1 MNHLQIEY
9 TGTQKIEIT
18 QYWYTK
24 YVSQYREYLTSET
37 CVNVWCRITRRS
49 TFIPPTSATPLA
61 LTSML
66 TKDI

>member
-24 YVSQYREYLTSET
+24 SVSQYREYLTSET

-61 LTSML
+61 LTSVP